1 MSLMSFVALALS
13 AVPSAHAKTI
23 IQNEQVT
30 VWDATWAQ
38 GESSP
43 VWDRDTVLVFL
54 TPGSLEM
61 MGTDNRIHVESH
73 QLGDVEFVAKG
84 STSRRRALSEGG
96 IRAIVVQLEGHSPPP
111 LANTAGLRAA
121 FDRPGIEKVFD
132 SSDVTAWRYTWTQG
146 KQTPL
151 HFHARDVVVV
161 FLADGVLK
169 STTPDGKSV
178 LNPHSFGLTKFSPRG
193 RVHFEELVEGDARAV
208 MLELK

>member
-1 MSLMSFVALALS
+1 MSLMTFVALAFS
-13 AVPSAHAKTI
+13 VVPSAHAKTI

-30 VWDATWAQ
+30 VWDATWAE

-61 MGTDNRIHVESH
+61 IGTDERVHVVPH
-73 QLGDVEFVAKG
+73 RPGDVEFVPKG
-84 STSRRRALSEGG
+84 STSHRRALSEGG

-111 LANTAGLRAA
+111 LANPTGLRSA
-121 FDRPGIEKVFD
+121 FDRPGIEKAFD
-132 SSDVTAWRYTWTQG
+132 SGEVTAWRYTWTQG

-151 HFHARDVVVV
+151 HFHASDVVVV

-193 RVHFEELVEGDARAV
+193 RVHYEELVEGAARAV
-208 MLELK
+208 MIELK